1 MSYIIS
7 TLLLVPLSIGIFIC
21 VLYLNS
27 YLNSATTTY
36 FFNYAYFFIG
46 LFQLL
51 VALSTYFF
59 VGRSSRLIM
68 ERSLFYHL
76 AFKSALAVIYL
87 IITFAMNGQ
96 RKELIMK
103 NPQLMGNMGKLDGV
117 INALFVFWV
126 FLVRIC
132 RIFKLYRGCRSVSV
146 SCIKGRQYLDLIV
159 TH

>member
-1 MSYIIS
+1 MEGSRKLFMSYIIS

-51 VALSTYFF
+51 VALSTYLF

-87 IITFAMNGQ
+87 IITFAINGQ

-103 NPQLMGNMGKLDGV
+103 NP
-117 INALFVFWV
+117 
-126 FLVRIC
+126 
-132 RIFKLYRGCRSVSV
+132 
-146 SCIKGRQYLDLIV
+146 
-159 TH
+159 